1 MISEGFGPVD
11 YFRLLAQVMQ
21 QQGRGGDTVLAHITP
36 DEARMLK
43 RRGGAGTRNPVT
55 GLLEFYDADSGQGG
69 DPSGGDSGGGG
80 GGDSG
85 GGDSGW
91 GGGDWGS
98 NVDFG
103 GPMGTPDYGAGSG
116 FADGQN
122 YGAPS
127 VSVTGGGFAGDNA
140 QSGMANVSGSSTFGA
155 GFAGDNA
162 ESGMANVSGDSTVG
176 FSGGGGGY
184 NDGGGNDSVYVPA
197 PVAPAVPAPRPPVR
211 PSEAFMRML
220 AASQNIGVPQVSIAS
235 NYGGRSFVPSAAVL
249 ARPVFN
255 FAPPSAPAPAP
266 MAPMAVG
273 PAFGG
278 FLSQPAMFQPGDQ
291 AAARPTLLPMAFG
304 PGFPRRFL

>member
-1 MISEGFGPVD
+1 VISEGFGPVD
-11 YFRLLAQVMQ
+11 YFRVLAQMMQ

-91 GGGDWGS
+91 GGGDWGGYSEPGVSPDSAIAAGYGPESPGYGSPDMTDPS
-98 NVDFG
+98 NAIAAGYGPESPGYGFG
-103 GPMGTPDYGAGSG
+103 VSP
-116 FADGQN
+116 
-122 YGAPS
+122 PS
-127 VSVTGGGFAGDNA
+127 
-140 QSGMANVSGSSTFGA
+140 
-155 GFAGDNA
+155 
-162 ESGMANVSGDSTVG
+162 
-176 FSGGGGGY
+176 Y

-197 PVAPAVPAPRPPVR
+197 PVAPAAPAPRPPVR

-235 NYGGRSFVPSAAVL
+235 NYGGRSFVPSAAVM

-291 AAARPTLLPMAFG
+291 AAARPQLLPMAFG

>member
-1 MISEGFGPVD
+1 MD

-36 DEARMLK
+36 DEARLLK

-91 GGGDWGS
+91 GGGDWG
-98 NVDFG
+98 
-103 GPMGTPDYGAGSG
+103 GSS
-116 FADGQN
+116 
-122 YGAPS
+122 APS
-127 VSVTGGGFAGDNA
+127 FAGDNA

-184 NDGGGNDSVYVPA
+184 NDGGGGDSYASFAGLEV
-197 PVAPAVPAPRPPVR
+197 PVAAAPRAPVR

-235 NYGGRSFVPSAAVL
+235 NYGGRSFVPSAAVM

-304 PGFPRRFL
+304 PGLPRRFL

>member
-1 MISEGFGPVD
+1 VD
-11 YFRLLAQVMQ
+11 YFRVLAQMMQ

-176 FSGGGGGY
+176 FSGGGGY

-197 PVAPAVPAPRPPVR
+197 PVAPAAPAPRLPVR

-220 AASQNIGVPQVSIAS
+220 AASQNIGVPQVSIAN
-235 NYGGRSFVPSAAVL
+235 NYGGRSFAPPAAVM
-249 ARPVFN
+249 APPVFGGSPS
-255 FAPPSAPAPAP
+255 FVPQMRAPSF
-266 MAPMAVG
+266 G
-273 PAFGG
+273 GG
-278 FLSQPAMFQPGDQ
+278 FLAAPSLAP
-291 AAARPTLLPMAFG
+291 AAAPRPMFTPPAGLGLY
-304 PGFPRRFL
+304 RRFG